1 MSNEWKQLTAEEAG
15 DLIACLPAEWP
26 KESDDVS
33 IEQTTKQLEEWEDI
47 DEKILET
54 LAYSTHWKVRR
65 AVALS
70 PSCSSEFID
79 RLKHKKIKVF
89 WGLEPDEIILQAICD
104 RSLPPEWQALYSP
117 RGQIKDTDLLI
128 ERVKSGEAP
137 ITVLEALSQHQYP
150 SVVEAVV
157 RAPGVTQTIL
167 DQIQQRCVEA
177 EPAYRFADVLTAIRE
192 ISGEGSNNNHSSDSP
207 SQILRSKELI
217 GSLGRDY
224 LDLLFNALAVAGVED
239 VISRDQSEVWS
250 LLGENEPQEYD
261 YFADSHSEII
271 ERATILLSQELDEA
285 FQSSH
290 EQFDSLLQ
298 DNRGYLRFWEKFAD
312 EEINVDIDSFSEA
325 LDQILEDIS

>member
-1 MSNEWKQLTAEEAG
+1 MCKIKNIESNSTMSNEWKQLTAEEAG

-104 RSLPPEWQALYSP
+104 RSLPPEWQLFTHLE
-117 RGQIKDTDLLI
+117 G
-128 ERVKSGEAP
+128 KSKTLTYLSKELNQEAP

-177 EPAYRFADVLTAIRE
+177 EPAYRFADVLTAI
-192 ISGEGSNNNHSSDSP
+192 G
-207 SQILRSKELI
+207 
-217 GSLGRDY
+217 
-224 LDLLFNALAVAGVED
+224 
-239 VISRDQSEVWS
+239 
-250 LLGENEPQEYD
+250 
-261 YFADSHSEII
+261 
-271 ERATILLSQELDEA
+271 
-285 FQSSH
+285 
-290 EQFDSLLQ
+290 
-298 DNRGYLRFWEKFAD
+298 
-312 EEINVDIDSFSEA
+312 DIW
-325 LDQILEDIS
+325 